1 MAVVL
6 IYLNQSFIV
15 SVPIAVVVYVIALL
29 ITKAI
34 SNEDRQIVFDLL
46 SSLKK

>member
-1 MAVVL
+1 
-6 IYLNQSFIV
+6 LNQSFIV